1 MVDLD
6 TEWVRARF
14 PGLDDELA
22 FFENAGGSLP
32 VDGVVRRTHEYL
44 SHDMVQLD
52 ASYRRSVRATERVE
66 AGKLAAARL
75 MNADVA
81 DVVLGDSTSMNMYV
95 LSHAFAAQV
104 GPGDEIVV
112 TDVDHEANRGAWVRM
127 AKARGATLREWAMS
141 RDTHALTL
149 EGLDAVL
156 SDKTKLVAFSHCSN
170 VVGTLHDAR
179 AFVERIHAAGARAVI
194 DGVAFAP
201 HRRVDV
207 RALGADAYALS
218 LYKVYGPHL
227 GALYV
232 SADLRASLENQNHDF
247 LDGSGAYE
255 LMPGN
260 VSHEL
265 AAGLPGIVEY
275 LEALDRHHGG
285 GGRLDGAFALI
296 AAHESQIADRMLTF
310 LRAHPRVRLLGHP
323 DADPARRVPTV
334 TFRVEGL
341 RSADVPRAIEARGV
355 AIRHGHFYA
364 ARAMEGLGVR
374 DREDG
379 VIRASAVHYNTLDE
393 VDRLTTALDA
403 ALAATG

>member
-149 EGLDAVL
+149 EGLDEMVKDIVRPPRHARR
-156 SDKTKLVAFSHCSN
+156 TLV
-170 VVGTLHDAR
+170 
-179 AFVERIHAAGARAVI
+179 
-194 DGVAFAP
+194 
-201 HRRVDV
+201 
-207 RALGADAYALS
+207 
-218 LYKVYGPHL
+218 
-227 GALYV
+227 
-232 SADLRASLENQNHDF
+232 
-247 LDGSGAYE
+247 
-255 LMPGN
+255 
-260 VSHEL
+260 HEL
-265 AAGLPGIVEY
+265 L
-275 LEALDRHHGG
+275 R
-285 GGRLDGAFALI
+285 
-296 AAHESQIADRMLTF
+296 ES
-310 LRAHPRVRLLGHP
+310 
-323 DADPARRVPTV
+323 RR
-334 TFRVEGL
+334 
-341 RSADVPRAIEARGV
+341 
-355 AIRHGHFYA
+355 
-364 ARAMEGLGVR
+364 
-374 DREDG
+374 
-379 VIRASAVHYNTLDE
+379 
-393 VDRLTTALDA
+393 
-403 ALAATG
+403 